1 METKPLPITGTPPR
15 LMNAIVTGFN
25 VIANHIHLILI
36 PVALDLFLWLGP
48 HVRIKVL
55 FQPMFNE
62 WIETVK
68 LMEQSETRQIVLSNQ
83 SVFQAAFDQFNL
95 LSLIRT
101 WPVGVPSLIAP
112 LNYLTTPLGPA
123 PVQELSSAGSAFLIW
138 AGIVLLGIVL
148 GSLYFSSVAFF
159 VADQRPQLSLRRLFW
174 NVLQTIS
181 LTFGMVFGLF
191 VIAIPVLLL
200 LTIFSLFSPAL
211 TQLIFLV
218 LCFILMWALLPL
230 VFSPHGIFSY
240 GQSAVTSLLTSL
252 RLVRNYMPGT
262 GLFLVALILLSEGL
276 DVVWRIAPADS
287 WMTLI
292 GIAGHAFITTGLL
305 ASSFIYYQGGMRWMQ
320 ESLQH
325 IASRAPQL

>member
-1 METKPLPITGTPPR
+1 METKPLPMTGTPPR

-36 PVALDLFLWLGP
+36 PVVLDLFLWLGP
-48 HVRIKVL
+48 HVGIKVL

-320 ESLQH
+320 ESLQRMSS
-325 IASRAPQL
+325 AATKA